1 MTTKK
6 DRQANLFPVDIEAVW
21 GKFLAGCD
29 WEKVDPAEEKDA
41 LERTLAQV
49 DREIHLL
56 QARRAAILSQIESP
70 KQRKARARRH
80 LEDAAKQM
88 GPFGTEAVLLASL
101 TEAFPQTLYERTAV
115 SVSAG
120 AEAQHGPS
128 EPSQSPRAANPAVKP
143 SGLES
148 IVLEVLDYEGMTSGE
163 ILKLVRKQP
172 GLGETTSRELA
183 KATESLA
190 KHKRIEIS
198 GERRSK
204 TYKLSAAIGG

>member
-6 DRQANLFPVDIEAVW
+6 DRQANLFPVDIETVW
-21 GKFLAGCD
+21 STFLAGCD

-41 LERTLAQV
+41 LSRTLAQV
-49 DREIHLL
+49 DREIRLL
-56 QARRAAILSQIESP
+56 QARRVAIIAQIESP
-70 KQRKARARRH
+70 KERKARARRH

-101 TEAFPQTLYERTAV
+101 TEAFPQTLYERTLV

-120 AEAQHGPS
+120 AEAQQGPS
-128 EPSQSPRAANPAVKP
+128 EPAEAPKVARPAKP
-143 SGLES
+143 NGLES
-148 IVLEVLDYEGMTSGE
+148 LVLEVLDYEGMTSGE
-163 ILKLVRKQP
+163 ILKLVRKHP

-183 KATESLA
+183 KATESLS
-190 KHKRIEIS
+190 KQKRIEIS
-198 GERRSK
+198 GERRAK